1 METLNFKCFFIVCMF
16 LNYGIRGQAPTL
28 DRWLSVFFREL
39 SRNVSPE
46 VLEESVMKNVDK
58 LVLIQIPQS
67 IKATFPLGVRLG
79 PCEEEEEQGYSVAFA
94 TDMTPSQSFS
104 VACMKIDG
112 YKAQP
117 LSNFTPTPKDTYE
130 KSLALLL
137 KLYPDIKVSLPF
149 TPEEVQNF
157 IKKQGYEDKKANDL
171 EEEILDIQSR
181 DNYLSRSIPTLEN
194 LYERASSRL
203 QEEEEKEPLILLKDD
218 SDDYVSNELDDS
230 GFEDPFFIVDSWD
243 KTGDNEETFPNPR
256 SNQNEE
262 ELDLDISEN
271 DKGNDEET
279 DYDNDREY
287 NEEMGINRHDDDD
300 ERFTLDTE
308 NSLGSAFDVEEL
320 DKAPYKTKYETVLGI
335 LLTILAFVAI
345 IVLIYIYRRQQR
357 SRMFQVSG
365 PSTPSSRT
373 SPNEHNIFEPQI
385 LQMSKED
392 PEGSFITEDHTATI
406 KTGQLLAVK
415 VASSRHSSASSSR
428 SNPFLGSETEI
439 PKIPGP
445 PTTPNTPTSRRS
457 TNSFGPQY

>member
-1 METLNFKCFFIVCMF
+1 MF

-67 IKATFPLGVRLG
+67 NKSNVSTWSSSWSLVRRRKNK
-79 PCEEEEEQGYSVAFA
+79 
-94 TDMTPSQSFS
+94 
-104 VACMKIDG
+104 ACMKIDG

-203 QEEEEKEPLILLKDD
+203 QEEEEKEPSILLKDD

-230 GFEDPFFIVDSWD
+230 GFEDPFFSVDSWD

-320 DKAPYKTKYETVLGI
+320 DKARLKTVQFTYKQTKYETVLGI

-415 VASSRHSSASSSR
+415 DQKQRSPKYRAHPQLLTPQHPVDQLIHSDHSTDS
-428 SNPFLGSETEI
+428 GSEYFY
-439 PKIPGP
+439 K
-445 PTTPNTPTSRRS
+445 
-457 TNSFGPQY
+457 FGIFFLLICI